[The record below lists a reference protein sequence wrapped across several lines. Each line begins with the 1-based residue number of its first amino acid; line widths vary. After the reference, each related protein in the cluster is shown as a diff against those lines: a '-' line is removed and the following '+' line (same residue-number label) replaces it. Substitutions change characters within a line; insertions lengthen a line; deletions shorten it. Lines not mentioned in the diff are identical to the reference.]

1 MHRISSLG
9 RGKEILQQIAI
20 EVSSLEAD
28 EWLFR
33 QPFVAISSRKMEY
46 GLLWQMKR
54 NKDRNAEI
62 RKKKKIERDF
72 SYLVRKGEEKSR
84 EAAARIPKIL
94 GPSSEKEWGGQFGN
108 CNMRNER

>member
-1 MHRISSLG
+1 MHRISSRG

-62 RKKKKIERDF
+62 RMEKKKKRIERDF
-72 SYLVRKGEEKSR
+72 SYLVRKGEEKWR
-84 EAAARIPKIL
+84 
-94 GPSSEKEWGGQFGN
+94 
-108 CNMRNER
+108 